1 MNKYISKTKQLISM
15 VSKILSNILNWTVGL
30 CTIIFSAK
38 CFITSSRTLYNNF
51 ILQNKALSFS
61 NILIYIF
68 IFIITALCL
77 FLLVKLIYTSLRRLI
92 NSMGTK
98 TKNILFYIIFSL
110 FMFLNI
116 SIFLLYAYAYAYA
129 LFNNELNITTSF
141 VIYIIVGILIYLI
154 VPTLSI
160 KALKRNNKTLALRYT
175 YIFFVINLIYSAILG
190 AYINYCGCEPM
201 PDNAVV
207 IDQLKKTSNHIPS
220 DN

>member
-1 MNKYISKTKQLISM
+1 MNKYISKIKQLL
-15 VSKILSNILNWTVGL
+15 SKTSLILSNIFIWIVNL
-30 CTIIFSAK
+30 CVVIISLACCIASFRA
-38 CFITSSRTLYNNF
+38 LYNN
-51 ILQNKALSFS
+51 ITQQNKELSFS
-61 NILIYIF
+61 NLLIYILM
-68 IFIITALCL
+68 ISVTTLCII
-77 FLLVKLIYTSLRRLI
+77 LLLKLINTTINRLKKF
-92 NSMGTK
+92 MGTK

-116 SIFLLYAYAYAYA
+116 SIFLLYTYA

>member
-1 MNKYISKTKQLISM
+1 MNKYISKIKQLLSM

-51 ILQNKALSFS
+51 ILQNKELSFS
-61 NILIYIF
+61 NLLIYILM
-68 IFIITALCL
+68 ISVTTLCII
-77 FLLVKLIYTSLRRLI
+77 LLLKLINTTINRLKKF
-92 NSMGTK
+92 MGTK

-116 SIFLLYAYAYAYA
+116 SIFLLYAYA

>member
-1 MNKYISKTKQLISM
+1 MNKYISKIKQLLSM

-51 ILQNKALSFS
+51 ILQNKELSFS
-61 NILIYIF
+61 NLLIYILM
-68 IFIITALCL
+68 ISVTTLCII
-77 FLLVKLIYTSLRRLI
+77 LLLKLIKTTINRLKKF
-92 NSMGTK
+92 MGTK

-116 SIFLLYAYAYAYA
+116 SIFLLYAYA